1 METQYTYEFLK
12 QRVQQL
18 EADVARFNS
27 QIDFLQGLQNNTV
40 SMIEQAREW
49 TLEQLESGNFD
60 NETAQELANIL
71 KFDLTKEFD
80 VTIQVEY
87 NFTVRAANDEE
98 VQNIIDA
105 LDVPRIDVPESE
117 EVYIWG
123 EVVDSNFS
131 EV

>member
-1 METQYTYEFLK
+1 METEYTYEFLK
-12 QRVQQL
+12 QRMQQL
-18 EADVARFNS
+18 EADVARLNS
-27 QIDFLQGLQNNTV
+27 QIDFLQGLQNNNV

-60 NETAQELANIL
+60 NETAQELASIL
-71 KFDLTKEFD
+71 KFDLNKEFD

-87 NFTVRAANDEE
+87 NFSVMAGSGGE
-98 VQNIIDA
+98 VQDIIDA
-105 LDVPRIDVPESE
+105 LDIPRIDVPESE

-123 EVVDSNFS
+123 EVVDSNFT